1 MSNSNARVKQ
11 AKINN
16 ATGKSNFSKAVGN
29 LAKNAVSKSDE
40 ATKEFRKQNAEDRA
54 EKSSGYRV
62 TDSEKRSNDLADLAE
77 QSDTP
82 DAAKYALAVAN
93 AESKLGE
100 GADENDL
107 RDAIDA
113 EFAQLN
119 PTVSGEE
126 FRGEDNA
133 FVKGVRTTR
142 DAIDGLTEMAGNGI
156 DWLWSRGADALRLIS
171 DDAGDYMDAMVN
183 PETGQIAADMLLD
196 LGLSAIPVVGL
207 PLAVGKNAIQQ
218 SENLYE
224 GITGRDD
231 VTGRNLD
238 GVQRGASALEGLLGI
253 GLSAIPAI
261 GKAKNSIGTLMD
273 VSKAGGIDALEN
285 AAKIGRGRA
294 AKTATKLAREIPGIP
309 KDEIDS
315 IAKEA
320 GKVLQE
326 STAAGRKLGKDQLAN
341 IEKVVEARGIPLAEG
356 GADDLIRA
364 YREGVDIKSMAK
376 NAASKLNPKTK
387 FEAAK
392 DYVVNT
398 PQRLSKAKD
407 VLLSEMP
414 ANDTRN
420 KVLKYID
427 RLGDAKDTALR
438 GSNLK
443 SAADNIG
450 NYNDY
455 SAVARKSMKSAKD
468 AATNDAAKKA
478 AEKSKIGKA
487 IDFVKDHSS
496 PILRTAGNF
505 GAFAGSNA
513 LEGARV
519 TGDPLALATDIASA
533 VEDGEVAWSDVLP
546 LMIAGSIPGSTRLSM
561 RLPSPS
567 GKIGSYIPKVSS
579 IGASQLA
586 NWGNITDPQSI
597 QNRDTNIGSI
607 EDYLRK
613 NGVSR

>member
-29 LAKNAVSKSDE
+29 LAKNAASKAND
-40 ATKEFRKQNAEDRA
+40 AVKEFRKQNAEDRA

-62 TDSEKRSNDLADLAE
+62 TDSENRSNELADLAE

-100 GADENDL
+100 DADENDL

-183 PETGQIAADMLLD
+183 PETGQVAADMLLD
-196 LGLSAIPVVGL
+196 LGLSAIPVAGL

-238 GVQRGASALEGLLGI
+238 GVQRGASTLEGLLGI
-253 GLSAIPAI
+253 GLSAIPGI

-294 AKTATKLAREIPGIP
+294 AKTATKLAKKIPGIP

-315 IAKEA
+315 ITKEA
-320 GKVLQE
+320 GKILQE
-326 STAAGRKLGKDQLAN
+326 STAAGKKLGKDQLAN
-341 IEKVVEARGIPLAEG
+341 IEKVVENRGIPLVEG

-414 ANDTRN
+414 ANDGR
-420 KVLKYID
+420 KVMKYID

-468 AATNDAAKKA
+468 AATKDAAKKA
-478 AEKSKIGKA
+478 AEKSKVGKA
-487 IDFVKDHSS
+487 IDFVKDHSN
-496 PILRTAGNF
+496 PVLRTLGNF

-519 TGDPLALATDIASA
+519 TGDPLALATDITS
-533 VEDGEVAWSDVLP
+533 VVQDGEIAWSDVLP

-567 GKIGSYIPKVSS
+567 GKIGSSIPKISS
-579 IGASQLA
+579 IGASQFA
-586 NWGNITDPQSI
+586 NWSNITDPQAI

-607 EDYLRK
+607 EEYLRK

>member
-29 LAKNAVSKSDE
+29 LAKNAASKANE
-40 ATKEFRKQNAEDRA
+40 ATGEFRKRNAEDRA
-54 EKSSGYRV
+54 EKSSGYKI
-62 TDSEKRSNDLADLAE
+62 TDSERRSNELADLAE

-93 AESKLGE
+93 AESRLGE
-100 GADENDL
+100 DADENDL

-119 PTVSGEE
+119 PTVTGEE

-133 FVKGVRTTR
+133 FVKGVRSTR

-156 DWLWSRGADALRLIS
+156 DWLWSRGADALRLVS
-171 DDAGDYMDAMVN
+171 EDAGDAMDAMVN
-183 PETGQIAADMLLD
+183 PETGQVAADMLLD

-238 GVQRGASALEGLLGI
+238 GVQRGASTLEGLLGI

-294 AKTATKLAREIPGIP
+294 AKTATKLAKEIPGIP

-320 GKVLQE
+320 GKVLKE
-326 STAAGRKLGKDQLAN
+326 STAAGKKLGKDQLAN
-341 IEKVVEARGIPLAEG
+341 IEKVVENRGIPLAEG

-414 ANDTRN
+414 SNDTR
-420 KVLKYID
+420 KVMKYID

-455 SAVARKSMKSAKD
+455 SAVARKSMKSAKSAATKD
-468 AATNDAAKKA
+468 AAEKA
-478 AEKSKIGKA
+478 AEKSKVGKA
-487 IDFVKDHSS
+487 IDFIKEKSNPVM
-496 PILRTAGNF
+496 RTAGNA
-505 GAFAGSNA
+505 GAYLGSNV

-519 TGDPLALATDIASA
+519 TGDPLAFASDIASTA
-533 VEDGEVAWSDVLP
+533 QEGEIPWNDILP
-546 LMIAGSIPGSTRLSM
+546 MLIAGSIPGSTRLSM
-561 RLPSPS
+561 RLPSP
-567 GKIGSYIPKVSS
+567 GGNIGSPIPKVSA

-586 NWGNITDPQSI
+586 NWGNITDPQAI

-607 EDYLRK
+607 EEYLRK

>member
-29 LAKNAVSKSDE
+29 LAKNVESKASDT
-40 ATKEFRKQNAEDRA
+40 AGEFRKRKAEDKA
-54 EKSSGYRV
+54 EKSSGYRI
-62 TDSEKRSNDLADLAE
+62 TDSESRSNELADLAD

-93 AESKLGE
+93 AESRLGE
-100 GADENDL
+100 DADENDL

-119 PTVSGEE
+119 PTVTGEE

-133 FVKGVRTTR
+133 FVKGVRGTR

-156 DWLWSRGADALRLIS
+156 DWLWSRGADALRLVS
-171 DDAGDYMDAMVN
+171 EDAGDYMDAMVN
-183 PETGQIAADMLLD
+183 PETGQVAADMLLD

-253 GLSAIPAI
+253 GLSAIPGI

-294 AKTATKLAREIPGIP
+294 AKSATKLAREIPGIS
-309 KDEIDS
+309 KNEINS

-320 GKVLQE
+320 GKVLKE
-326 STAAGRKLGKDQLAN
+326 STAAGKKLGKDQLAN
-341 IEKVVEARGIPLAEG
+341 IEKVVEKRGIPLVEG

-414 ANDTRN
+414 ANDTR

-443 SAADNIG
+443 SAADNIR

-455 SAVARKSMKSAKD
+455 SAVARKSMKNAK
-468 AATNDAAKKA
+468 AATQKGA
-478 AEKSKIGKA
+478 AEKSKVGKA
-487 IDFVKDHSS
+487 IDFVKGNSR

-505 GAFAGSNA
+505 GAFVGSNT

-519 TGDPLALATDIASA
+519 TGDPLAFATDITSA
-533 VEDGEVAWSDVLP
+533 VQEGEIPWSSALP
-546 LMIAGSIPGSTRLSM
+546 MMMAGSIPGSTRLSM

-567 GKIGSYIPKVSS
+567 GKIGSYIPKASS

-586 NWGNITDPQSI
+586 NWSNITDPHAI
-597 QNRDTNIGSI
+597 QDRNTNIESI

-613 NGVSR
+613 NGVSL

>member
-1 MSNSNARVKQ
+1 M
-11 AKINN
+11 
-16 ATGKSNFSKAVGN
+16 
-29 LAKNAVSKSDE
+29 
-40 ATKEFRKQNAEDRA
+40 
-54 EKSSGYRV
+54 
-62 TDSEKRSNDLADLAE
+62 
-77 QSDTP
+77 
-82 DAAKYALAVAN
+82 
-93 AESKLGE
+93 
-100 GADENDL
+100 
-107 RDAIDA
+107 
-113 EFAQLN
+113 
-119 PTVSGEE
+119 
-126 FRGEDNA
+126 
-133 FVKGVRTTR
+133 
-142 DAIDGLTEMAGNGI
+142 
-156 DWLWSRGADALRLIS
+156 
-171 DDAGDYMDAMVN
+171 
-183 PETGQIAADMLLD
+183 
-196 LGLSAIPVVGL
+196 
-207 PLAVGKNAIQQ
+207 
-218 SENLYE
+218 
-224 GITGRDD
+224 
-231 VTGRNLD
+231 
-238 GVQRGASALEGLLGI
+238 QRGASTLEGLLGI
-253 GLSAIPAI
+253 GLSAIPGI

-285 AAKIGRGRA
+285 AAKIGKGRA

-309 KDEIDS
+309 KNEIDS
-315 IAKEA
+315 ITKEA
-320 GKVLQE
+320 GKILQE
-326 STAAGRKLGKDQLAN
+326 STAAGKKLGKDQLAN
-341 IEKVVEARGIPLAEG
+341 IEKVVENRGIPLVEG

-414 ANDTRN
+414 ANDSR
-420 KVLKYID
+420 KVMKYID

-455 SAVARKSMKSAKD
+455 SAVARKLMKSAKD
-468 AATNDAAKKA
+468 AATKDAAKKA
-478 AEKSKIGKA
+478 TEKSRVGKA
-487 IDFVKDHSS
+487 IDFVKDHSN
-496 PILRTAGNF
+496 PVLRTLGNF

-519 TGDPLALATDIASA
+519 TGDPLALATDITSA
-533 VEDGEVAWSDVLP
+533 VQDGEIAWSDVLP

-567 GKIGSYIPKVSS
+567 GKIGSFIPKVSS
-579 IGASQLA
+579 VGASQLA
-586 NWGNITDPQSI
+586 NWSNITDPQAI

-607 EDYLRK
+607 EEYLRK